1 MNTYKWLT
9 NWRYR
14 LFVRKI
20 GHVKKAIAEL
30 CFKLFKVREMREER
44 RKQYDRSVETLDA
57 LTKQLEKENKEE
69 TKKTLELKKEEQT
82 LYQTQVKGQIDTLDM
97 EITGSKEHGVQGV
110 IEQIEAARELERM
123 YKDYIAHNL

>member
-1 MNTYKWLT
+1 MIFNEKK
-9 NWRYR
+9 R
-14 LFVRKI
+14 LFKRKI
-20 GHVKKAIAEL
+20 KHVKLAIWEL
-30 CFKLFKVREMREER
+30 EFKLFKVREMREER

-82 LYQTQVKGQIDTLDM
+82 LYQTQVKGQIDILDM

-110 IEQIEAARELERM
+110 IEQIEAARELEKM
-123 YKDYIAHNL
+123 YKDYIRLNL

>member
-1 MNTYKWLT
+1 MIFNEKK
-9 NWRYR
+9 R
-14 LFVRKI
+14 LFKRKI
-20 GHVKKAIAEL
+20 KHVKLAIWEL
-30 CFKLFKVREMREER
+30 EFKLFKVREMREER

-110 IEQIEAARELERM
+110 IEQIEAARELEKM
-123 YKDYIAHNL
+123 YKDYIRLNL